1 MLKVKV
7 NKKLQNVWTNQAQI
21 CFGNSHSLMTEH
33 DPRKG
38 IYRRLKLKLWKILS
52 WKIKLTQLS
61 FSKKYQIIR
70 KICENFVLQNTMKEA
85 KLKVLKKWVRSAQKA
100 KLCIIALQITISVY
114 LIIYGWNWQIL
125 LMVERKPS
133 LEIFVFLHRP
143 FISFLLTSNIFDSS
157 KLSFSKTYILRKE
170 YSLT

>member
-70 KICENFVLQNTMKEA
+70 KICENFVLQNTMKKA
-85 KLKVLKKWVRSAQKA
+85 KLKVLQKMGQKRPKSQVMHNCFTNYYFRLSDYLWMKLTNIVDGWKKTLAGNIC
-100 KLCIIALQITISVY
+100 LPPPTIY
-114 LIIYGWNWQIL
+114 
-125 LMVERKPS
+125 
-133 LEIFVFLHRP
+133 
-143 FISFLLTSNIFDSS
+143 FISADL
-157 KLSFSKTYILRKE
+157 E
-170 YSLT
+170 YFWFF